1 MNDLNRNKRI
11 LRILLSISHNSG
23 PYNQFFLP
31 SLKLWPKE
39 VRCITLKSKIKS
51 NNISQLYDSKSNF
64 FSFLYSIFKSIY
76 WTDILHLHHAN
87 LLPITIFAYILKK
100 RIIFTLG
107 TEYKNLKFH
116 HRFLLRIFNRFFFS
130 FIACSKC
137 VEEGLNKKGY
147 KNVLLIRHGINL
159 EECLNIKQQK
169 INKYSICFAGRLIPE
184 KNIPLLIESLLSLGN
199 KKKITLSIAGT
210 GSDLS
215 KVKTL
220 TTNFNSSNVIDI
232 HGQLSRKQV
241 RNMFASNQFYI
252 SLSKSDGMPIA
263 VLEAIACGCIPVLFN
278 SRPHQELYE
287 LGLQFISIPSDTI
300 TDIKNSILNAINLS
314 KEEIESIRV
323 NNNQKILDFSVT
335 IMLEKYKQIAYY

>member
-1 MNDLNRNKRI
+1 MHDFNRNKRI

-31 SLKLWPKE
+31 SLKLWPEE

-51 NNISQLYDSKSNF
+51 KNTSQLYDSKSNF
-64 FSFLYSIFKSIY
+64 FIFLYSIFKSIY

-87 LLPITIFAYILKK
+87 LLPFSIFAFILKK

-116 HRFLLRIFNRFFFS
+116 HRFLLRIFNRFFFA

-147 KNVLLIRHGINL
+147 KNVFLIRHGINL
-159 EECLNIKQQK
+159 EECLNIKQK
-169 INKYSICFAGRLIPE
+169 KLNKYSICFAGRLIPE
-184 KNIPLLIESLLSLGN
+184 KNIPLLTESILSLGN
-199 KKKITLSIAGT
+199 KKKITLSIAGI
-210 GSDLS
+210 GSELS
-215 KVKTL
+215 KLKTL
-220 TTNFNSSNVIDI
+220 TTNFNSSNIVDI
-232 HGQLSRKQV
+232 LGQLSRKQV
-241 RNMFASNQFYI
+241 RNVFASSQFYI

-263 VLEAIACGCIPVLFN
+263 VLEAIACGCIPILFN
-278 SRPHQELYE
+278 SRPHQELSE
-287 LGLQFISIPSDTI
+287 LGLQFISIPTDSI
-300 TDIKNSILNAINLS
+300 TDIKNSIVNAINLS

-323 NNNQKILDFSVT
+323 NNNQKILNFSST
-335 IMLEKYKQIAYY
+335 NMLERYKQIAYY

>member
-1 MNDLNRNKRI
+1 MNNLNRKKRI
-11 LRILLSISHNSG
+11 LRILLSVSHNSG

-31 SLKLWPKE
+31 SLKIWPEE
-39 VRCITLKSKIKS
+39 VRCVTFKSKIKS
-51 NNISQLYDSKSNF
+51 KNIRQLYDSKSNF
-64 FSFLYSIFKSIY
+64 FIFLYSIFKSIY
-76 WTDILHLHHAN
+76 WTDILHIHHAN
-87 LLPITIFAYILKK
+87 LLPFSIFAYIFKK

-116 HRFLLRIFNRFFFS
+116 HKFLLRIFNRFFFA

-137 VEEGLNKKGY
+137 VEDGLNKKGY
-147 KNVLLIRHGINL
+147 KNVFLIRHGINL
-159 EECLNIKQQK
+159 EECLNIKQTK
-169 INKYSICFAGRLIPE
+169 LNKYSICFAGRLIPE
-184 KNIPLLIESLLSLGN
+184 KNIPLLTESILSLES
-199 KKKITLSIAGT
+199 KKKITLSIAGN

-215 KVKTL
+215 KLKTL

-278 SRPHQELYE
+278 SRPHQALYE